1 MNALARFITFG
12 ARDADRKLAAI
23 LAARPVAAADRCLK
37 SSVVVRS
44 FDRFTRALWSA
55 MSNSTTGGAV
65 SAAHHAWGH
74 AGWPERYR
82 TIGLVLMVAV
92 GVHVAATVMQGPR
105 PGWFWLIV
113 PTLTFAFA
121 FLLLMASRSPHSP
134 K

>member
-12 ARDADRKLAAI
+12 ARDADRRIAA
-23 LAARPVAAADRCLK
+23 LFAARPVAVADRYLV

-44 FDRFTRALWSA
+44 CDRFTRVLWSS

-65 SAAHHAWGH
+65 VAAHQAWGR
-74 AGWPERYR
+74 AGWRERYR
-82 TIGLVLMVAV
+82 TIGLVLIVAV

-105 PGWFWLIV
+105 PGWFWLII

-121 FLLLMASRSPHSP
+121 FLLVMAARSHSS

>member
-12 ARDADRKLAAI
+12 ARDADRRIAAFF
-23 LAARPVAAADRCLK
+23 AARPVAVADRYLV

-44 FDRFTRALWSA
+44 CDRFTRLLWSS
-55 MSNSTTGGAV
+55 MLNSTTGGLV
-65 SAAHHAWGH
+65 VAANKAWGR
-74 AGWPERYR
+74 AGWRERYR
-82 TIGLVLMVAV
+82 TIGLVLIVAV

-113 PTLTFAFA
+113 PMLTFAFA
-121 FLLLMASRSPHSP
+121 VLLVTASRSPHSS